1 MNPLVSV
8 AVEGRSDIGMV
19 TTLVGYIGLDLA
31 GSILVKNGGAKLDVI
46 IPKLARTSVHNP
58 WIVFRDADR
67 HCPVELRTRLIGD
80 RAHDGAYE
88 LRLAASMTEAWLL
101 ADEQAFAHYFDVPPA
116 KVPLRP
122 DELRHAKR
130 ELLRVCMSSRSA
142 RMRRSIVRS
151 DGTAGP
157 DYVRLLNDYAERAWN
172 VSRAR
177 SNSPSL
183 ERTVRRLVQM
193 RGILMSHRA

>member
-31 GSILVKNGGAKLDVI
+31 RSILVKNGGAKLDVI

-58 WIVFRDADR
+58 WIAFRDADR

-80 RAHDGAYE
+80 RAHDGAHE

-122 DELRHAKR
+122 DELPHFQSAPRRRTPPFPRAGTAIKICGFVPVPIRHA
-130 ELLRVCMSSRSA
+130 
-142 RMRRSIVRS
+142 
-151 DGTAGP
+151 P
-157 DYVRLLNDYAERAWN
+157 
-172 VSRAR
+172 
-177 SNSPSL
+177 
-183 ERTVRRLVQM
+183 RLV
-193 RGILMSHRA
+193 A